1 MNLYSKKQKWKVSL
15 LIFALLLVGASLFV
29 SNRIVS
35 KVGERE
41 KERAQQWASA
51 IKKKVELVQ
60 LTNNTF
66 SQLRESEREKMSLWI
81 DATKE
86 VSKATPLDF
95 NSNYDFPLRIIDQN
109 KDIPVILLDN
119 YRNISGS
126 INLDF
131 DTSEIRKTN
140 LSVSS

>member
-1 MNLYSKKQKWKVSL
+1 MNLYSKKQRWKIAL
-15 LIFALLLVGASLFV
+15 TIFALLMVGASLFV
-29 SNRIVS
+29 SNKIVS

-66 SQLRESEREKMSLWI
+66 TQLRGHEREKMELWI

-86 VSKATPLDF
+86 VSKASPL
-95 NSNYDFPLRIIDQN
+95 NISSNYDFPLGIIN
-109 KDIPVILLDN
+109 
-119 YRNISGS
+119 
-126 INLDF
+126 
-131 DTSEIRKTN
+131 
-140 LSVSS
+140 